1 MSGNAQNGKTSLE
14 QRLADL
20 DFSDQSR
27 IKESLG
33 RELAQEQ
40 FRRLHQPQ
48 ISERENRRW
57 NMFRKPVPAFAL
69 GILVALAFLAVAH
82 PEGRAALS
90 KIGKFF
96 QLGDNT
102 VFHQQE
108 DYNEAVMD
116 SILASSDKEI
126 EKGEMYFL
134 HNIYGGFGGAVP
146 EGADPYIKQV
156 GSLSL
161 TADMVEFPLM
171 VPTYFNEG
179 IPPRFRF
186 NKSEVMPNASVILY
200 FGIGPYETM
209 LMQTQVGEG
218 ASIGFSQSQ
227 STKGADGKIVTSG
240 VVPDMEELTING
252 MKVTWL
258 IHDENRR
265 RRLGGWAEKKTETAI
280 GKFIWE
286 DEGISY
292 LLDGK
297 FLSLEEGQKII
308 ESLKP
313 VTGGR

>member
-1 MSGNAQNGKTSLE
+1 MESNKGRTGNLE
-14 QRLADL
+14 ARLTELDL
-20 DFSDQSR
+20 SDQSR
-27 IKESLG
+27 VRDSLG
-33 RELAQEQ
+33 WQLKERLASN
-40 FRRLHQPQ
+40 PPA
-48 ISERENRRW
+48 ENTPIPETRRW
-57 NMFRKPVPAFAL
+57 NMMRRPLPAFVL
-69 GILVALAFLAVAH
+69 GILVALVFLAVAH

-90 KIGKFF
+90 RVGKFF

-108 DYNEAVMD
+108 DFNEAVMD
-116 SILASSDKEI
+116 SILASSAKEI

-134 HNIYGGFGGAVP
+134 HNVYGGFGGPVP

-161 TADMVEFPLM
+161 TIEMMEFPLM
-171 VPTYFNEG
+171 VPTYFHEG
-179 IPPRFRF
+179 IPPSFRF
-186 NKSEVMPNASVILY
+186 TKAEVMPNASVILY
-200 FGIGPYETM
+200 FGIGPFETM

-218 ASIGFSQSQ
+218 ASIGFSQSE
-227 STKGADGKIVTSG
+227 STKGPDGQRVTTG
-240 VVPDMEELTING
+240 IVPDMEELNING

-265 RRLGGWAEKKTETAI
+265 RSLGGWAEKKTETTI

-286 DEGISY
+286 HEGISY

-297 FLSLEEGQKII
+297 FLSLEEGKKII